1 MINFQTYFKIMAH
14 SIDVHD
20 IEEFEKLATSKDLEM
35 AKAIVNTI
43 LENLTTKK
51 RHIHVLEVYIK
62 STYSVFDLTV
72 DRNNF
77 VDTLEKNL
85 KIFEHH
91 EMYEDCAKVVEAID
105 YLKAN
110 IGDNSLN

>member
-1 MINFQTYFKIMAH
+1 MAH

-35 AKAIVNTI
+35 AKAIVDAI
-43 LENLTTKK
+43 LKNLDTKK
-51 RHIHVLEVYIK
+51 RFIHVLEVYIK
-62 STYSVFDLTV
+62 STYSVFDITV

-77 VDTLEKNL
+77 IDTLEKNL

-91 EMYEDCAKVVEAID
+91 EMYEDCAEIVKAI
-105 YLKAN
+105 
-110 IGDNSLN
+110 NSLKSVN